1 MAISRLSQT
10 SAQNAFQKYNSIWD
24 GTSAIGSME
33 TISTVTNAS
42 SIQFASI
49 PQTYTHLQIRA
60 LVKTTSGSV
69 DNSII
74 RFNSDSVSGHYYHHY
89 LQGNGTSVTAG
100 ALINSNSS
108 CIITGYTP
116 ASGSTSIFSTMVI
129 DILDYA
135 NTNKYKTVKVLSGY
149 DANGSGYVGLYS
161 GVWLFSNAITTIDFG
176 GYAAGLNTT
185 TTAALYGIK

>member
-1 MAISRLSQT
+1 MSPILGIWASGQQPAL
-10 SAQNAFQKYNSIWD
+10 NASSFDSI
-24 GTSAIGSME
+24 A
-33 TISTVTNAS
+33 TVTGAG

-74 RFNSDSVSGHYYHHY
+74 RFNSDSTSGHYYHHY
-89 LQGNGTSVTAG
+89 LQGNGSSATAG

-135 NTNKYKTVKVLSGY
+135 NTNKYKTVRISSGF

-161 GVWLFSNAITTIDFG
+161 GVWLFTNAITTIDFA
-176 GYAAGLNTT
+176 GYAAALNTT